1 MSISVTVLTGAVATN
16 DVSINVSATTG
27 FLAKKLISIDGE
39 FLVETANF
47 ISGTTAIPVRRGDQG
62 TYAMPHANG
71 SVVLVGDPNDFPAAP
86 PGTAI
91 TQPYAPSWT
100 QVTLSANGAIPVPAT
115 RQNLYVQ
122 LLGTT
127 TNAYSIAAPSVAQV
141 GQEVI
146 IQAGAAHAYT
156 VTGPLDPGLDYNYT
170 DLDLATFG
178 GAIGDYFHIKCES
191 NGTGAT
197 WMVLDK
203 TNVTISDS
211 D

>member
-1 MSISVTVLTGAVATN
+1 MAISVTTLSGAVAAS
-16 DVSINVSATTG
+16 DVTITVASTTG
-27 FLAKKLISIDGE
+27 FAKRKLISIDGE
-39 FLVETANF
+39 FLVDTADTV
-47 ISGTTAIPVRRGDQG
+47 SGSSTINVRRGDQG
-62 TYAMPHANG
+62 TYTAAHVSG
-71 SVVLVGDPNDFPAAP
+71 SIVLVGDANDFPAAP
-86 PGTAI
+86 PGQAVL
-91 TQPYAPSWT
+91 QPYAPSWT

-127 TNAYSIAAPSVAQV
+127 TNAYTLAAPSVAQV
-141 GQEVI
+141 GQELI

-170 DLDLATFG
+170 DLDLATYG
-178 GAIGDYFHIKCES
+178 GAIGDYMHIKCQS
-191 NGTGAT
+191 NGTGPT